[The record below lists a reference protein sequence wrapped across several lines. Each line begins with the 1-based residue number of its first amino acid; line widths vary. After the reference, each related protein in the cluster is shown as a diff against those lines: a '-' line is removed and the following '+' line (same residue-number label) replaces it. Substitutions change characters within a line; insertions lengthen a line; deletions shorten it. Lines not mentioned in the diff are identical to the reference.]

1 MNKIFYGK
9 QNISNLEIQKV
20 CDSLK
25 TDLITR
31 GNFVSKFENSLA
43 NFTKSK
49 YSLSVSSGTAALDC
63 ALNSINLK
71 PGDNIIIPVI
81 NFTALANLLLNYK
94 KINVYFADVNE
105 FTGQVTPVSIE
116 NCIKKNKL
124 KKVKAFFTMYLGGSC
139 IDINNF
145 IKLKKKYK
153 CYFIEDACH
162 AFGSK
167 YKLKKTFYNVGCARH
182 SDISLFSFHPVKT
195 ITTGEGG
202 AITTNNKTI
211 YQNCKLYRSHGIV
224 RKKKYWKYDV
234 LKKGVNFRMSDIN
247 AAIGIV
253 QLQRINS
260 FLEKRRNL
268 AKIYL
273 KEFYQNNYIHII
285 NNTDIQNSSL
295 HLFLVLIDFKRLKI
309 TRDKLIQKLNKVG
322 IFPQVHYIPH
332 YEYSLFKK
340 LKKKDYKNA
349 VKYYEKCLTLPLHFN
364 LKKNDIIKISQNLK
378 TLIKKNKR

>member
-1 MNKIFYGK
+1 MNKISYGK

-20 CDSLK
+20 RDSLK

-31 GNFVSKFENSLA
+31 GNFVSMFENSLA

-71 PGDNIIIPVI
+71 SGDNVIIPVI

-94 KINVYFADVNE
+94 KVNVYFADVNE
-105 FTGQVTPVSIE
+105 LTGQVTPVSIE
-116 NCIKKNKL
+116 NCIKKNNL
-124 KKVKAFFTMYLGGSC
+124 KKIKAFFTMYLGGSC
-139 IDINNF
+139 IDINDF

-167 YKLKKTFYNVGCARH
+167 YKLKKNFYNVGCAKH

-234 LKKGVNFRMSDIN
+234 LKKGVNLRMSDIN
-247 AAIGIV
+247 AAIGII

-260 FLEKRRNL
+260 FLKKRRNL

-285 NNTDIQNSSL
+285 NNVDIKNSSM

-322 IFPQVHYIPH
+322 IFPQIHYIPH

-349 VKYYEKCLTLPLHFN
+349 AKYYEKCLTLPLHFN
-364 LKKNDIIKISQNLK
+364 LKKNDIIRISQNLK

>member
-9 QNISNLEIQKV
+9 QNISNLEIKKV

-25 TDLITR
+25 GDLITR
-31 GNFVSKFENSLA
+31 GNFISEFENSLA
-43 NFTKSK
+43 NFTNSK
-49 YSLSVSSGTAALDC
+49 YSISVSSGTAALDC
-63 ALNSINLK
+63 AINAIELK
-71 PGDNIIIPVI
+71 SGDNIIIPII

-94 KINVYFADVNE
+94 QINIYFADVDE
-105 FTGQVTPVSIE
+105 LTGQITPGSIE

-139 IDINNF
+139 IDTSGF
-145 IKLKKKYK
+145 VKLKKKYR
-153 CYFIEDACH
+153 CYFIEDSCH

-167 YKLKKTFYNVGCARH
+167 YKLKKTFYNVGCAKH

-202 AITTNNKTI
+202 ALTTNNKKI

-224 RKKKYWKYDV
+224 REKKYWKYDV
-234 LKKGVNFRMSDIN
+234 LKNGINLRMSDIN
-247 AAIGIV
+247 AALGII

-260 FLEKRRNL
+260 FLKKRKNL
-268 AKIYL
+268 AKIYIQ
-273 KEFYQNNYIHII
+273 EFSQNNYIHVV
-285 NNTDIQNSSL
+285 NSVDVQNSAI
-295 HLFLVLIDFKRLKI
+295 HLFLVLIDFKKLKI
-309 TRDKLIQKLNKVG
+309 TRDKLIEKLNKLGV
-322 IFPQVHYIPH
+322 FPQVHYIPH

-349 VKYYEKCLTLPLHFN
+349 SRYYEKCLTLPLHFN
-364 LKKNDIIKISQNLK
+364 LKKNDIIRISNNLK
-378 TLIKKNKR
+378 TLINNNKR